1 MVVTAAT
8 PSPAF
13 ADLTAP
19 PRHVRAYS
27 TRLAPVSP
35 AHPALLQAIAR
46 GIQITGKGGATI
58 LLGDVDDPTL
68 GPVLSAP
75 SAVRLA
81 LAQILD
87 QLDPADLQVLPATS
101 PRIAARDPAQLPWYP
116 EPPRLVQLPRDAN
129 RLFVLASPHLPASLD
144 LRRYGPLIRDF
155 AAADRA
161 VLFVADGPAHAC
173 ALRLWLAVHGLRVA
187 TILSEPPL
195 GSDTELLALR
205 ACVAPLSEQD
215 LQYVEA
221 VLEAMHETDGFPPEL
236 ALAGLPLAEGS
247 DVVRLHGGLVLSLAD
262 RRVRG
267 PGREPVS
274 PAMPPDLF
282 FARPGQTSPVAARWF
297 WLHSVDQWLDDHL
310 LEEAVDGR

>member
-1 MVVTAAT
+1 MVLTRAT
-8 PSPAF
+8 PSLAF
-13 ADLTAP
+13 SDLTAP
-19 PRHVRAYS
+19 PRQVRAYS

-46 GIQITGKGGATI
+46 GIQITGKAGATI
-58 LLGDVDDPTL
+58 LLGDVDDAAL

-87 QLDPADLQVLPATS
+87 QLDPADLQVLPAAS
-101 PRIAARDPAQLPWYP
+101 PRRAARDPAQLTWYP

-129 RLFVLASPHLPASLD
+129 RLFVLASHHLPGGLD
-144 LRRYGPLIRDF
+144 LSRFGALIRDF
-155 AAADRA
+155 AGADRA

-187 TILSEPPL
+187 TILSDPPL
-195 GSDTELLALR
+195 GSDIELLALR
-205 ACVAPLSEQD
+205 ACVPSLSVQD
-215 LQYVEA
+215 THYVEA
-221 VLEAMHETDGFPPEL
+221 VLEALHETDGFPAEL
-236 ALAGLPLAEGS
+236 ALAGLPLEHQP
-247 DVVRLHGGLVLSLAD
+247 DHVRLHGGFVLSLAD
-262 RRVRG
+262 RCVRG
-267 PGREPVS
+267 PGRDLVS

-282 FARPGQTSPVAARWF
+282 FARPGQGSPVAARWF
-297 WLHSVDQWLDDHL
+297 WLHSVGQWLDDNL